1 MNLDKTT
8 VNNPK
13 WFMVTLVGRD
23 QIGIVAQVTRALYE
37 AGCNLGEAS
46 MLRLGGNF
54 TIMLMVNYDSP
65 FQNLDKVL
73 KPIANNLQLHLHIDA
88 IDGQLHQHQVPN
100 VRVSV
105 HSADRAGIVAKVTTV
120 LAEAGLNIL
129 ELESDVGGNEIK
141 PFYIMQIEGIATLGI
156 PALEIALQ
164 TLLSQQSD
172 LEVKLEPIE
181 TMVM

>member
-8 VNNPK
+8 VSGHK
-13 WFMVTLVGRD
+13 WFMLTLVGKD
-23 QIGIVAQVTRALYE
+23 QIGIVAKVTTALYE

-54 TIMLMVNYDSP
+54 TIMLMVNYEGSS
-65 FQNLDKVL
+65 QNLDKLL
-73 KPIANNLQLHLHIDA
+73 KPVADNLQLHLHIDA

-105 HSADRAGIVAKVTTV
+105 HGADRAGIVAKVTTL

-129 ELESDVGGNEIK
+129 ELESDVGGNETK
-141 PFYIMQIEGIATLGI
+141 PFYIMQIEGIATSDI
-156 PALEIALQ
+156 LETALQ
-164 TLLSQQSD
+164 ALLSKQPD
-172 LEVKLEPIE
+172 LEVKIEPIE